1 MRAKNLSANI
11 FSWTACVSSRKKDP
25 NKKAQAPKD
34 TCKLVMHTG
43 AGFKKYHLGLNQA
56 NATPRPD
63 FNVAIQCRSPN
74 TDVNMKWYLIYPAPN
89 TPRSAP
95 NIEAGGRG
103 RQGRSRDHMARWYF
117 LNPAPESDFV
127 SSFLKSTQFSSRR
140 CFFVTIFTWFSSVFT
155 IFVALHAKPRGHR
168 PPP

>member
-1 MRAKNLSANI
+1 MTRTVGTRLGTIMDAARMAMLFCNI
-11 FSWTACVSSRKKDP
+11 CSWTACVSSRKKDRS
-25 NKKAQAPKD
+25 KKAQTPKD

-74 TDVNMKWYLIYPAPN
+74 TDVNMKWYFIYPAPN

-117 LNPAPESDFV
+117 LNPAPESEFV
-127 SSFLKSTQFSSRR
+127 SSFLKNM
-140 CFFVTIFTWFSSVFT
+140 VFSSVRCFC
-155 IFVALHAKPRGHR
+155 L
-168 PPP
+168 